1 MTEYNYNYDS
11 AFYPWNRS
19 LIAQQ
24 RFITDVNSFK
34 EVVATK
40 QGDYKLLLEDMRQG
54 DNGYRIDTQ
63 KWHAALE
70 EISDS
75 NQAKMQE
82 VTDDSIKTNSG
93 DAYTSAFFGP
103 ERFSGNLSASRI
115 DQLVE
120 QYATLKPSPIN
131 WDKEDH
137 VLEGLASMKTSFDNM
152 QKIYD
157 MFHDNVKSLSE
168 TEDSKKRA

>member
-1 MTEYNYNYDS
+1 M
-11 AFYPWNRS
+11 
-19 LIAQQ
+19 
-24 RFITDVNSFK
+24 
-34 EVVATK
+34 ATK